1 MGKCFRKG
9 FSQAVLMSLLT
20 TGVDD
25 TSGTVKKKIF
35 VGEISKKQSKVGNHL
50 YHLYNVHYT

>member
-1 MGKCFRKG
+1 MGKGFRKG

-25 TSGTVKKKIF
+25 TSST
-35 VGEISKKQSKVGNHL
+35 VGEISKNNL
-50 YHLYNVHYT
+50 R